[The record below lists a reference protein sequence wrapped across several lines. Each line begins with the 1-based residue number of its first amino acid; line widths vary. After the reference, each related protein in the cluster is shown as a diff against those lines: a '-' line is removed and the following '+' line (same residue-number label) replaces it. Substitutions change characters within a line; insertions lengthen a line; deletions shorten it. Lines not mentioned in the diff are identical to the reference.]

1 MNMGAYLFTSHTE
14 HYSRSIVRERSLGYA
29 KSSCSPGGEIAQLR
43 PAIEQCSD
51 LPAVELYTG
60 KNRWSL
66 RDRPAAIVAQD
77 PDQAGAALGEDCLL

>member
-14 HYSRSIVRERSLGYA
+14 HYSRSI
-29 KSSCSPGGEIAQLR
+29 
-43 PAIEQCSD
+43 EQCSD
-51 LPAVELYTG
+51 LAAVELYTG

>member
-14 HYSRSIVRERSLGYA
+14 HYSRSIVRERSLGYP
-29 KSSCSPGGEIAQLR
+29 SP
-43 PAIEQCSD
+43 PASPPIEQCSD
-51 LPAVELYTG
+51 LAAVELYTG